1 VRTSHAFAMPGPY
14 PISFKSA
21 LSESDVVDLLRQSLG
36 DWDPRER
43 AQLPD
48 ICRIEVIRD
57 GAHVNE
63 IAFSI
68 TTARIESRGP
78 QEVLERLDTLFAHA
92 CQRLTELE
100 A

>member
-1 VRTSHAFAMPGPY
+1 MSCAFAMPRPH
-14 PISFKSA
+14 PVSFKSA
-21 LSESDVVDLLRQSLG
+21 LSESDVVELLRQSLR

-48 ICRIEVIRD
+48 TCRIEIIRD

-63 IAFSI
+63 IAFKI

-78 QEVLERLDTLFAHA
+78 QEVLERLDTLFAYA
-92 CQRLTELE
+92 CQRLTELG

>member
-1 VRTSHAFAMPGPY
+1 MSFAFAMPGPH

-21 LSESDVVDLLRQSLG
+21 SSESDVVALLRQSLC

-43 AQLPD
+43 AALPD
-48 ICRIEVIRD
+48 TCRIEAIRD

-63 IAFSI
+63 IAYKI
-68 TTARIESRGP
+68 TTARTESRGP
-78 QEVLERLDTLFAHA
+78 QEVLERLDTLFAYA
-92 CQRLTELE
+92 CQRLTELG